1 MTAVTST
8 SRVRPAAS
16 VALDAAYERWSYGD
30 GWSAGVVEGRRL
42 GFVDGYTAGFDAG
55 TEVAAT
61 RVLLGIEHA
70 FGGRLGEVLPLLP
83 DGVGFV
89 AFRRRTALTD
99 EPCEIGCGR
108 CSRCIRALAVAGN
121 VARFGHADFP
131 GWSATQLPTLAGAWT
146 VQMGQDR

>member
-1 MTAVTST
+1 MTTVMPGC
-8 SRVRPAAS
+8 R
-16 VALDAAYERWSYGD
+16 VALDAAYERWSYGE
-30 GWSAGVVEGRRL
+30 GWSAGVVEGRRM
-42 GFVDGYTAGFDAG
+42 GFADGYAAGFDTG

-70 FGGRLGEVLPLLP
+70 LGGRLGDVLPLLP
-83 DGVGFV
+83 DAAGFV

-99 EPCEIGCGR
+99 EPCETGCGR

-131 GWSATQLPTLAGAWT
+131 GWSVTRLSTLAGAWT
-146 VQMGQDR
+146 VQKGQAR